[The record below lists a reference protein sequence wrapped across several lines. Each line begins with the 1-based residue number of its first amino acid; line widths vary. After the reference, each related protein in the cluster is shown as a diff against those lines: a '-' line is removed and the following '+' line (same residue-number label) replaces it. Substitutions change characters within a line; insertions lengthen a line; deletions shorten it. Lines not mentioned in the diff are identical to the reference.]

1 MSARTTLILALCFI
15 SLTGVS
21 AAASTPTP
29 VPGGANQV
37 SAMSAKVGQ
46 TVFNGVL
53 RIQVTA
59 LRDAT
64 PDDHP
69 EQALAGAGQRVMVM
83 TVLLKNGSHQNF
95 ADLITYTLS
104 DKDEVTFQIPSYK
117 ITPSNLNIQQGAAAR
132 QNAMFT
138 VDQSYVPTKL
148 LVQCSTCGHASAFK
162 SIRVTV
168 P

>member
-1 MSARTTLILALCFI
+1 MSARMILTLALCLI
-15 SLTGVS
+15 SLTGVAT
-21 AAASTPTP
+21 AAGTPTP

-37 SAMSAKVGQ
+37 SAISAKVGQ

-69 EQALAGAGQRVMVM
+69 EQAMAPAGQKVMVM
-83 TVLLKNGSHQNF
+83 TVLLKNGAHQDF
-95 ADLITYTLS
+95 IDLITYTLA
-104 DKDEVTFQIPSYK
+104 DKDEVTFEIPGYK
-117 ITPSNLNIQQGAAAR
+117 ITPSNLHIQQGAAAR
-132 QNAMFT
+132 QTAMFT
-138 VDQSYVPTKL
+138 VDQNYKPTKL
-148 LVQCSTCGHASAFK
+148 LVQCSTCGNSSAFK
-162 SIRVTV
+162 AIRFTV

>member
-1 MSARTTLILALCFI
+1 MSARTILTLTLCSI
-15 SLTGVS
+15 SLAGV
-21 AAASTPTP
+21 AAAAGTPTP

-37 SAMSAKVGQ
+37 SAISAKVGQ
-46 TVFNGVL
+46 TVFNGAL

-69 EQALAGAGQRVMVM
+69 EQAMAGAGQKVMVM
-83 TVLLKNGSHQNF
+83 TVLLKNGAHQDF
-95 ADLITYTLS
+95 IDLITYTLA
-104 DKDEVTFQIPSYK
+104 DKDEVSFEIPSYK
-117 ITPSNLNIQQGAAAR
+117 ITPSNLHIQQGAAAR
-132 QNAMFT
+132 QTAMFT
-138 VDQSYVPTKL
+138 VDQSYKPMKL

-162 SIRVTV
+162 PIRFTV